1 MTKEYQEGFR
11 CGRQTAEDSHKGRI
25 NAKERSIRILSPYNK
40 YVEPKKDADWRRGR
54 LDGCEEYNDSV
65 PHIDV
70 YI

>member
-1 MTKEYQEGFR
+1 MTKEYQDGFR
-11 CGRQTAEDSHKGRI
+11 CGQQNAEDRHHDRI
-25 NAKERSIRILSPYNK
+25 NQKEQSIRNLSPYNK

-54 LDGCEEYNDSV
+54 LDGAEAYYNSL